1 MKKTLENQVLALAAV
16 VNCAELVADIATE
29 GSCDRVQRAVMLES
43 IFSIESDSLDTVYGS
58 RDNLLPGLQRI
69 VDQFKPNRDVRVH
82 AAQYQVSLIQLQ
94 YQLMKRAEARSA
106 LRRGIE
112 QLAEFREM
120 RGGELDDTVV
130 NRLSTLYQD
139 TLSTLK
145 PRIIIRGH
153 AAHLAAQ
160 DKADTVRALLMAGV
174 RAAVLWRQAGGSR
187 WSLLLGRRASIQTA
201 QHLIDTLSSEP
212 RQLH

>member
-1 MKKTLENQVLALAAV
+1 
-16 VNCAELVADIATE
+16 
-29 GSCDRVQRAVMLES
+29 
-43 IFSIESDSLDTVYGS
+43 
-58 RDNLLPGLQRI
+58 
-69 VDQFKPNRDVRVH
+69 
-82 AAQYQVSLIQLQ
+82 YQLSLIQLQ
-94 YQLMKRAEARSA
+94 FQLMKRPESQAA
-106 LRRGIE
+106 LRRGLE
-112 QLAEFREM
+112 QLAEFRDM
-120 RGGELDDTVV
+120 QGGALDETIV

-201 QHLIDTLSSEP
+201 QHLIDNLSGDPTTL
-212 RQLH
+212 H